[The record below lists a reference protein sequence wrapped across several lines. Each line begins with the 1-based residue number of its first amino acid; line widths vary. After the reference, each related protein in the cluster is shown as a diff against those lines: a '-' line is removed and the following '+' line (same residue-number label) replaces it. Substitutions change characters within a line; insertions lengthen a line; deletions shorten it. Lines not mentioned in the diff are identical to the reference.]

1 MAEPN
6 RNPAVDSYIAAR
18 APFARPILTRIRET
32 VHAACP
38 EAVEK
43 IKWSSPHFDYR
54 GKPLCMMAAFKAHA
68 AFGFWRGKEVVATS
82 SELDAMG
89 QFGALK
95 SVGDLPPKEEFTALI
110 QKAMALTDAG
120 VKAPRPVKHAK
131 PEVGTPAELAEAF
144 AAGGAGQAFWDGL
157 PPSGKREY
165 AEWIESAKRP
175 ETRAK
180 RVATTLAQL
189 AEGKRHNWQYANC

>member
-1 MAEPN
+1 MNGLAAGTGVLEAVMAGYG
-6 RNPAVDSYIAAR
+6 PALRECVDLLVCPPATLVAGFAAR
-18 APFARPILTRIRET
+18 VAGSGVAIGGQDCHTASSGPHTGD
-32 VHAACP
+32 VAAVMLVD
-38 EAVEK
+38 AGASHV
-43 IKWSSPHFDYR
+43 IVGH
-54 GKPLCMMAAFKAHA
+54 
-68 AFGFWRGKEVVATS
+68 
-82 SELDAMG
+82 SERRADHG
-89 QFGALK
+89 
-95 SVGDLPPKEEFTALI
+95 E
-110 QKAMALTDAG
+110 TDAG
-120 VKAPRPVKHAK
+120 VKAPRPVKRAK
-131 PEVGTPAELAEAF
+131 PEVGTPAELTEAF